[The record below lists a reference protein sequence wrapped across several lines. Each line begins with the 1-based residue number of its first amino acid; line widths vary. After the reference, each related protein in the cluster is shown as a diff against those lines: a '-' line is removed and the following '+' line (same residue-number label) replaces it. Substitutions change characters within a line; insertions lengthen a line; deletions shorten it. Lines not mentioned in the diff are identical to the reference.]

1 MTEIPRDNMEAIYA
15 YLMLEGFKGKELQ
28 QNGLVLAEIDAL
40 LFNNGY
46 TTLFNDDSL
55 FSKTAL
61 QNLYTSGKRTAL
73 GGRFGGRAATYP
85 YGYRLVRQGSSEDND
100 GFKQPTR
107 NLKLADYNRKSE
119 QVDANVL
126 NLARTGELT
135 SEFQQTLTDGAD
147 LSMNTGGSTTTTTT
161 EIPEVAEITEDI
173 DSLEMVPIE
182 MDVVEI
188 DDSVKIRGPARG
200 ANFFD
205 LSTNI
210 TPPTED
216 EQIAISLK
224 AWKENQNPDKM
235 WPYEGYINFT
245 LRPSE
250 FDERMQPTNTVVV
263 SETSEQGG
271 AQSVDDF
278 MGMDD
283 FMDDSPEEVAVV
295 NATAN
300 QPFFLTPE
308 IQFGFKMGEAA
319 YFQVVGGAAAETY
332 AGQMFPITLV
342 NTDAPAVV
350 TKVEVAWNEPSGD
363 FKSTDTI
370 SNFKIEL
377 TQEGKVV
384 ELTMNEL
391 GYLVQNGSPSGV
403 IYNQSQEDGDY
414 NTYGG
419 MMEKVESNEVV
430 IYSHGGIGFSGL
442 PNSSEGEPIDT
453 MVWGNLSSSTAGFQG
468 SVKVNAATDVPAVI
482 RTQMSRFYGNS
493 TVSDPRLNWKS
504 WGDDPESI
512 LTPIM
517 GGDNVIFN
525 FDPRP
530 QEITAD
536 VKTYVEFHPE
546 YLAPKL
552 LNLTLLRDANGAVPA
567 ETESTGV
574 ISPEIIYDDD
584 GDIDDAVWSQVL
596 NFEVT
601 GGDSS
606 EYFGSSQ
613 KKTYVLPG
621 DEQHLI
627 FKDVDGN
634 EVNVGKGQI
643 NYITYD
649 KPSSI
654 MVDGTLV
661 ARGVRLYCE
670 GDKVIDI
677 PTTQDTGDFWLQDP
691 NGKSVGGTIKGGEL
705 SPPAPEIAILNE
717 TATEVW
723 NDRRKARRREKQS
736 ERFTNRDETGA
747 VVTRS
752 IAFKS
757 SPTTK
762 EYFVL
767 AETSEGFKIMKIDL
781 DIRRD

>member
-40 LFNNGY
+40 LTNNGY
-46 TTLFNDDSL
+46 TSLFNDDTM

-85 YGYRLVRQGSSEDND
+85 YGYRLVRVGSSEDND

-135 SEFQQTLTDGAD
+135 SEFQQQLMDGMD
-147 LSMNTGGSTTTTTT
+147 LSLNTGGTTTTVPEVAT
-161 EIPEVAEITEDI
+161 EIPEIADGFSDGGEYIDAPVIVPEIVI
-173 DSLEMVPIE
+173 DN
-182 MDVVEI
+182 
-188 DDSVKIRGPARG
+188 SVKIRGPARG
-200 ANFFD
+200 DFFAPFQ
-205 LSTNI
+205 NI

-216 EQIAISLK
+216 EEIAISLK

-235 WPYEGYINFT
+235 WPYEGYISFT

-250 FDERMQPTNTVVV
+250 FDASMQPTNTVVV

-271 AQSVDDF
+271 ASSVDDF
-278 MGMDD
+278 MNMDD

-295 NATAN
+295 NANAN

-308 IQFGFKMGEAA
+308 IEFGFKMGEAA
-319 YFQVVGGAAAETY
+319 YFRVVGGSAAETY
-332 AGQMFPITLV
+332 AGQIFPITLV
-342 NTDAPAVV
+342 NSDEPALV

-370 SNFKIEL
+370 KNFKIEL
-377 TQEGKVV
+377 TQEGRKI
-384 ELTMNEL
+384 ELRMNAN
-391 GYLVQNGSPSGV
+391 GYLDWEGGIKFNK
-403 IYNQSQEDGDY
+403 SQEPGSY
-414 NTYGG
+414 NLYGG
-419 MMEKVESNEVV
+419 MMEKVESSEVV
-430 IYSHGGIGFSGL
+430 IYSHGGIGFGGL
-442 PNSSEGEPIDT
+442 PSNDDGEPIDT
-453 MVWGNLSSSTAGFQG
+453 MIWENLNSSTAGLTG

-482 RTQMSRFYGNS
+482 RTQMSRFYGNNDI
-493 TVSDPRLNWKS
+493 SDPRLNWKS
-504 WGDDPESI
+504 WGDDPESV

-525 FDPRP
+525 FDPQP
-530 QEITAD
+530 QDITAD
-536 VKTYVEFHPE
+536 VKTYVDYHPE

-552 LNLTLLRDANGAVPA
+552 LNLTLQRDNGAVPQ
-567 ETESTGV
+567 ETERTGV
-574 ISPEIIYDDD
+574 ISPEIILDDD
-584 GDIDDAVWSQVL
+584 GEMEDAVWSRVL

-621 DEQHLI
+621 DEQHLV
-627 FKDVDGN
+627 FKDIDGN

-654 MVDGTLV
+654 EVDGTLV
-661 ARGVRLYCE
+661 ARGVRLYCDGGIE
-670 GDKVIDI
+670 IDL
-677 PTTQDTGDFWLQDP
+677 PTTQDTGDLWLQDP

-717 TATEVW
+717 SATEAW
-723 NDRRKARRREKQS
+723 DERRKARRREKQS

>member
-28 QNGLVLAEIDAL
+28 QNGLVLAEIDTL
-40 LFNNGY
+40 LSNNGY
-46 TTLFNDDSL
+46 TTLFNDDSM

-73 GGRFGGRAATYP
+73 GGR
-85 YGYRLVRQGSSEDND
+85 
-100 GFKQPTR
+100 
-107 NLKLADYNRKSE
+107 YNRKSE

-173 DSLEMVPIE
+173 DSQEIIRE
-182 MDVVEI
+182 DVVEI

-250 FDERMQPTNTVVV
+250 FDARMQPTNTVVV

-271 AQSVDDF
+271 AQSVDAF
-278 MGMDD
+278 MDD
-283 FMDDSPEEVAVV
+283 SMDDSPEEVAVV

-384 ELTMNEL
+384 ELTMNDL
-391 GYLVQNGSPSGV
+391 GFLVQNGSPSGV

-453 MVWGNLSSSTAGFQG
+453 MVWGDLSSATAGFQG
-468 SVKVNAATDVPAVI
+468 SVKVNAATDDPAVI
-482 RTQMSRFYGNS
+482 RTQMRRFYGNS

-504 WGDDPESI
+504 WGDDPESV

-530 QEITAD
+530 QDITAD

-574 ISPEIIYDDD
+574 ISPEIIYDDE
-584 GDIDDAVWSQVL
+584 GEIDDAVWSQVL
-596 NFEVT
+596 EFVVT

-621 DEQHLI
+621 DEQHLV
-627 FKDVDGN
+627 FKDKDGN

-677 PTTQDTGDFWLQDP
+677 PTTQDTGDFWLP
-691 NGKSVGGTIKGGEL
+691 T
-705 SPPAPEIAILNE
+705 SPRNCYP
-717 TATEVW
+717 
-723 NDRRKARRREKQS
+723 K
-736 ERFTNRDETGA
+736 
-747 VVTRS
+747 
-752 IAFKS
+752 
-757 SPTTK
+757 
-762 EYFVL
+762 
-767 AETSEGFKIMKIDL
+767 
-781 DIRRD
+781 

>member
-40 LFNNGY
+40 LTNNGY
-46 TTLFNDDSL
+46 TTLFNNDTM

-61 QNLYTSGKRTAL
+61 QNLYTAGKRTAL
-73 GGRFGGRAATYP
+73 GGRFGGRASTYP

-161 EIPEVAEITEDI
+161 EIPEVAEITEDVDEI
-173 DSLEMVPIE
+173 MTIIPT
-182 MDVVEI
+182 VEI
-188 DDSVKIRGPARG
+188 DDSVKILGAARG

-245 LRPSE
+245 LKPSE
-250 FDERMQPTNTVVV
+250 FDASMQPTNTVVI

-278 MGMDD
+278 MMDMDD
-283 FMDDSPEEVAVV
+283 FMDESPQEIAVV
-295 NATAN
+295 NANAN

-370 SNFKIEL
+370 KNFKIEL
-377 TQEGKVV
+377 TQEGRKI

-391 GYLVQNGSPSGV
+391 GYLVKDSQGAK
-403 IYNQSQEDGDY
+403 YNESQEDGAY

-430 IYSHGGIGFSGL
+430 IYSHGGIGFGGL
-442 PNSSEGEPIDT
+442 PSSSEGEPIDT
-453 MVWGNLSSSTAGFQG
+453 MVWANLNSSTAGLTG

-493 TVSDPRLNWKS
+493 RVSDPRLNWKS
-504 WGDDPESI
+504 WGDDPESV

-530 QEITAD
+530 QDILAD
-536 VKTYVEFHPE
+536 VKTYVDYHPE

-552 LNLTLLRDANGAVPA
+552 LNLTLTRDDKGAVPQ
-567 ETESTGV
+567 ETERTGV
-574 ISPEIIYDDD
+574 ISPEIIFDDD
-584 GDIDDAVWSQVL
+584 GDIEDAVWSRVL

-601 GGDSS
+601 GGDAS

-621 DEQHLI
+621 DEQHLV

-654 MVDGTLV
+654 VVDGTLV
-661 ARGVRLYCE
+661 ARGVRLYCD

-677 PTTQDTGDFWLQDP
+677 PTTQDTGEFWLQDP

-705 SPPAPEIAILNE
+705 SPPAPEIVILNE
-717 TATEVW
+717 SATEAW
-723 NDRRKARRREKQS
+723 NERRKARRREKQS

>member
-40 LFNNGY
+40 LTNNGY
-46 TTLFNDDSL
+46 TSLFNDDTV

-85 YGYRLVRQGSSEDND
+85 YGYRLVRVGSSEDND

-119 QVDANVL
+119 QVDENVL

-135 SEFQQTLTDGAD
+135 SEFQQQLMDGMD
-147 LSMNTGGSTTTTTT
+147 LSLNTGGTTTSVPLAVAT
-161 EIPEVAEITEDI
+161 EIPEIADGEPSTAPVIVPEIVI
-173 DSLEMVPIE
+173 DN
-182 MDVVEI
+182 
-188 DDSVKIRGPARG
+188 SVKILGAARG
-200 ANFFD
+200 DFFAPF
-205 LSTNI
+205 LNI
-210 TPPTED
+210 LPPTED

-224 AWKENQNPDKM
+224 AWKENPNPDKM
-235 WPYEGYINFT
+235 WPYEGYISFT

-250 FDERMQPTNTVVV
+250 FDASMQPTNTVVV

-271 AQSVDDF
+271 AASVDDF
-278 MGMDD
+278 MDMDD

-295 NATAN
+295 NANAN

-342 NTDAPAVV
+342 NSDEPALV

-370 SNFKIEL
+370 KNFKIEL
-377 TQEGKVV
+377 TQEGKSIT
-384 ELTMNEL
+384 LTMLQGPKGLEL
-391 GYLVQNGSPSGV
+391 STIDGVMYNKSQPDGS
-403 IYNQSQEDGDY
+403 Y

-419 MMEKVESNEVV
+419 MMEKIESGEAI

-442 PNSSEGEPIDT
+442 PSKADGEPIDT
-453 MVWGNLSSSTAGFQG
+453 MIWEDLNASTAGLTG

-482 RTQMSRFYGNS
+482 RTQMSRFYGNNNI
-493 TVSDPRLNWKS
+493 SDPRLNWKS
-504 WGDDPESI
+504 WGDDPESV

-517 GGDNVIFN
+517 GGNNVIFN
-525 FDPRP
+525 FDSQP
-530 QEITAD
+530 QDIIVD
-536 VKTYVEFHPE
+536 VKTYVDYHPE

-552 LNLTLLRDANGAVPA
+552 LNLTLTRNNGAVPQ
-567 ETESTGV
+567 ETERTGI
-574 ISPEIIYDDD
+574 ISPEIILDDD
-584 GDIDDAVWSQVL
+584 GEMEDAVWSRVL

-621 DEQHLI
+621 DEQHLV
-627 FKDVDGN
+627 FKDIDGN

-654 MVDGTLV
+654 EVDGTLV

-670 GDKVIDI
+670 GGIEIDI
-677 PTTQDTGDFWLQDP
+677 PTTQDTGEFWLQDP

-717 TATEVW
+717 SATEAW
-723 NDRRKARRREKQS
+723 DERRKARRREKQN

-757 SPTTK
+757 SPNTK

-781 DIRRD
+781 DIRRA